1 MAGIET
7 LVASAVASQ
16 VARKISDFAN
26 EEIKLCCNFH
36 GDLEYMKKTL
46 SDIQPELKRAED
58 NSFGSDRESV
68 REWLRLMKAVAY
80 DIEDILD
87 EYYYHN
93 PGDEQFD
100 EICCIACAGK
110 VIFIFFLLLF
120 SVSSLNKVT

>member
-1 MAGIET
+1 MTGIET

-36 GDLEYMKKTL
+36 GDLEYMKKTQ
-46 SDIQPELKRAED
+46 SDMQPQLKRAED

-68 REWLRLMKAVAY
+68 REGLRLMKAVAC

-87 EYYYHN
+87 EYYYHK
-93 PGDEQFD
+93 PSEQLD

-110 VIFIFFLLLF
+110 VIFIFSPFYF
-120 SVSSLNKVT
+120 Q